1 MSISKLPSSFS
12 LSIPSFPLFPT
23 LLSFLFMCSPQPLSF
38 QNILRQSPR
47 VGGTKAS
54 AWDGRRGRGTR
65 VVQGERKKETIYDGE
80 GLMVHPDLATG
91 QGVWFFSLSILSWDI
106 IDIKHCIRFRYTA
119 WWLNICIHYKN
130 ITTISLVNSHLP
142 YSFLLVMRTKIYSQQ
157 LSNMQYSSIKDC
169 RHAVHYIPLYI
180 FKLNIFL
187 SV

>member
-54 AWDGRRGRGTR
+54 AWDGRRGRGTT
-65 VVQGERKKETIYDGE
+65 VVQGERKEETIYDGE

-106 IDIKHCIRFRYTA
+106 IDIKHCISFRIQHYDYVYIID
-119 WWLNICIHYKN
+119 NI
-130 ITTISLVNSHLP
+130 
-142 YSFLLVMRTKIYSQQ
+142 
-157 LSNMQYSSIKDC
+157 
-169 RHAVHYIPLYI
+169 YI
-180 FKLNIFL
+180 FQSEWLPL
-187 SV
+187 SKWLPQQAELTSVTVTKFYSCDENF